1 MRGSAHEIGQLT
13 EATAHS
19 HGPNDWEI
27 VERVVAGQT
36 RWFETLIERHKG
48 LVARI
53 VGAKVPHEDAPEV
66 AHKVFIT
73 AFESLAGYRPVA
85 PFENWLAT
93 LAVRACCDYWRQR
106 QRQREIP
113 QAALSEE
120 QLAWLEA
127 AAAQDAGARSMAGF
141 EAHDL
146 LDWALGRLSPQDRM
160 ALTLL
165 HIEGRS
171 VAEAA
176 ELMGCSGANVKV
188 RAFRA
193 RKRLRDVIAGE
204 IDHRGV

>member
-1 MRGSAHEIGQLT
+1 MVENNTHRPGAD
-13 EATAHS
+13 
-19 HGPNDWEI
+19 DWEI
-27 VERVVAGQT
+27 IERVIAGQV
-36 RWFETLIERHKG
+36 WQFELLIERHKP

-53 VGAKVPHEDAPEV
+53 VASKVPHDDAPEV
-66 AHKVFIT
+66 AHKVFIA

-93 LAVRACCDYWRQR
+93 LAVRGCCDYWRGR
-106 QRQREIP
+106 HRLREVT

-120 QLAWLEA
+120 QLAWIEA
-127 AAAQDAGARSMAGF
+127 AAAQDAGSRALASF

-165 HIEGRS
+165 HLEGRS
-171 VAEAA
+171 VAETA
-176 ELMGCSGANVKV
+176 ELMGCSKANVKV

-193 RKRLRDVIAGE
+193 RKKLRDVIARE
-204 IDHRGV
+204 IDNGGV